1 MLDALREKPV
11 VIYVHMDCTTCKPQS
26 DALAEV
32 VEELGKNFTYFD
44 FEGDGSEAMANDAVV
59 YDPNGG
65 VAYVP
70 LTVILTL
77 VPDSDG
83 KVQVAWHSTE
93 NATGKDWIKAY
104 VEDSIYYYGQNSGS
118 WKP

>member
-1 MLDALREKPV
+1 MLDALKEKPI
-11 VIYVHMDCTTCKPQS
+11 VIFVHMDCTTCKPQS
-26 DALAEV
+26 EALAEV
-32 VEELGKNFTYFD
+32 VEELGKNFTYYD
-44 FEGDGSEAMANDAVV
+44 FAGDGSEAMANDAVV

-70 LTVILTL
+70 LTVMLTL

-93 NATGKDWIKAY
+93 NATGKDWIKGY
-104 VEDSIYYYGQNSGS
+104 VEDAIYYYNQNSNS
-118 WKP
+118 